1 MKTQKLIGIKNS
13 ARIIQLGCFLLTLA
27 SPTLAQTSGRIE
39 YSEKVKL
46 VLHVEGNAE
55 EDMIN
60 SLPKEHISQKELL
73 FNSSASIYQSNK
85 QKAANKDKETMDGD
99 GAHVMIKM
107 KEPDDK
113 VYCDLINK
121 LKTEQRDFMSRLFLV
136 ESNLSNLQWKL
147 TGEQKMILNYPCQEA
162 LLKDSSKTV
171 RVWFTPSLPISSG
184 PNGYGNLPGI
194 ILEADWDNG
203 KVNIVA
209 TKIELKEID
218 TSFLKKP
225 KDGKKVTKE
234 AFEKIKEEKRKEM
247 EAENGGNGN
256 VIIKIRK

>member
-1 MKTQKLIGIKNS
+1 MNTQKLFGIKNR
-13 ARIIQLGCFLLTLA
+13 AKLIQLCCFLFSLA

-39 YSEKVKL
+39 YAEKVKL

-55 EDMIN
+55 EDMVN

-73 FNSSASIYQSNK
+73 FNSSASLYQGNKKKPSNK
-85 QKAANKDKETMDGD
+85 DSEAIEGD

-113 VYCDLINK
+113 VFCDLINK
-121 LKTEQRDFMSRLFLV
+121 LKTEQRDFMSRIFLV
-136 ESNLSNLQWKL
+136 ESNLSSLQWKL
-147 TGEQKMILNYPCQEA
+147 SGEQKMILNYPCQEA

-194 ILEADWDNG
+194 ILEADLDNG

-218 TSFLKKP
+218 NALLKKP

-234 AFEKIKEEKRKEM
+234 AFEKIKAEKRKEM
-247 EAENGGNGN
+247 EEENGGNGN